1 MYILYYSEKSFQ
13 TFSPTLSTLVNQNY
27 CEQNEQS
34 TSNLE
39 YPHCLGVTHYHP
51 LVQQYKYDCKDGLIK
66 HVKTHESGMD
76 LWWKGLWL
84 PWLQDKF
91 EVSFVI
97 TTIKSKHTGFNYSW
111 KVLDRPKPH
120 KVLIVLLNY
129 LAKIFCL
136 FIIINFLFPCPDKGF
151 SWECDLPTCN

>member
-66 HVKTHESGMD
+66 HVKTHDQVWTSDGRVCD
-76 LWWKGLWL
+76 
-84 PWLQDKF
+84 
-91 EVSFVI
+91 
-97 TTIKSKHTGFNYSW
+97 Y
-111 KVLDRPKPH
+111 
-120 KVLIVLLNY
+120 
-129 LAKIFCL
+129 
-136 FIIINFLFPCPDKGF
+136 PDCKTNLR
-151 SWECDLPTCN
+151 SLSL